1 MRKKAF
7 RQLHDGLGTVA
18 VEIELPQKRLQAIE
32 DMASSQRKSVDSVIV
47 EAITGLL
54 VGVQEGHTATYEE
67 LEERVAELEA
77 ELTAQAETPRRGKR
91 RKPGRRLRRSE
102 SSELQLYLFE
112 V

>member
-1 MRKKAF
+1 MRKKTY

-18 VEIELPQKRLQAIE
+18 VEIELPQRRLHAIE
-32 DMASSQRKSVDSVIV
+32 EMASSQRKSVDSLIV

-54 VGVQEGHTATYEE
+54 VGVQEGHTATVEE

-77 ELTAQAETPRRGKR
+77 ELDGRGQTPKRGR
-91 RKPGRRLRRSE
+91 QNRPVRRLRRSE

>member
-1 MRKKAF
+1 M
-7 RQLHDGLGTVA
+7 
-18 VEIELPQKRLQAIE
+18 PQKRLQAIE
-32 DMASSQRKSVDSVIV
+32 ELASSQHKSVDSVIV

-54 VGVQEGHTATYEE
+54 VGVQSGHTATVEE

-77 ELTAQAETPRRGKR
+77 ELDGRPQTPKRGKHR
-91 RKPGRRLRRSE
+91 SPARRLRRSE

>member
-1 MRKKAF
+1 MRKKTF
-7 RQLHDGLGTVA
+7 RQLHDGLGTIA

-32 DMASSQRKSVDSVIV
+32 EMASSQRKSVDSVIV

-54 VGVQEGHTATYEE
+54 VGVQEGYTATVEE

-77 ELTAQAETPRRGKR
+77 ELDGRDQTPKRGKH
-91 RKPGRRLRRSE
+91 RKPRRLRRSE